1 MNELQ
6 LTSAE
11 QDLLFRSFFPLGRVP
26 RYDRANSTIEL
37 STTSTRRFIFD
48 SNYTHRLGKSIELAN
63 SKKFDPNYLGFGFF
77 ETLSTVIQEDY
88 NLYVKLFNF
97 FNNVD
102 EKVSKIIN
110 SCSQS
115 VIIFSHN
122 SFGERLFPHI
132 HQDHSKQSPTLSVFF
147 KLTNNDTTSPS
158 LILCDSLEHDSKVFE
173 QGYTNHKL
181 LLSHERKSLGTE
193 YITIN
198 NNDAILFDAY
208 NTPHSFTYT
217 NDIWATVVYDHVS
230 HINADTV
237 NKGRYHVCPFQ
248 H

>member
-6 LTSAE
+6 LTISE
-11 QDLLFRSFFPLGRVP
+11 QDLLFRSFFPLGKVP
-26 RYDRANSTIEL
+26 RYDKINQTIDL

-48 SNYTHRLGKSIELAN
+48 SNHTHRLGKSIELSN

-77 ETLSTVIQEDY
+77 ETLSTIIQDDY
-88 NLYVKLFNF
+88 NLYVKLFTF
-97 FNNVD
+97 FNSVD

-132 HQDHSKQSPTLSVFF
+132 HQDHSQQSSTLSVFF
-147 KLTNNDTTSPS
+147 KLTNNDTELPS
-158 LILCDSLEHDSKVFE
+158 LILCDPLAHDSKVFK

-181 LLSHERKSLGTE
+181 LLAHEHKSLGTE

-208 NTPHSFTYT
+208 DTPHSFTYT
-217 NDIWATVVYDHVS
+217 EDIWVTVIYDHVS
-230 HINADTV
+230 NINADV
-237 NKGRYHVCPFQ
+237 IDKGRYRVCPF
-248 H
+248 

>member
-1 MNELQ
+1 MTELD
-6 LTSAE
+6 LTATE

-26 RYDRANSTIEL
+26 RYDKINGTIEL
-37 STTSTRRFIFD
+37 STTSTRRFVFD
-48 SNYTHRLGKSIELAN
+48 SNYTHRLGKSIELSN

-77 ETLSTVIQEDY
+77 ETLSTIIQEDY
-88 NLYVKLFNF
+88 SLYAKLFNF

-102 EKVSKIIN
+102 KQVSKIIN

-132 HQDHSKQSPTLSVFF
+132 HQDHSQQSSTLSVFF
-147 KLTNNDTTSPS
+147 KLTNNDTELPS
-158 LILCDSLEHDSKVFE
+158 LILCDPLEHTSKAFE

-181 LLSHERKSLGTE
+181 LLAHERKSLGTE

-217 NDIWATVVYDHVS
+217 NDIWVTVVYDHVS
-230 HINADTV
+230 NINVDTV
-237 NKGRYHVCPFQ
+237 NKGRYNVCPIQ
-248 H
+248 Y

>member
-77 ETLSTVIQEDY
+77 ETLSIFIQEDY

-102 EKVSKIIN
+102 ENVSKIIN

-115 VIIFSHN
+115 IIIFSHN

-173 QGYTNHKL
+173 QGYTNHK
-181 LLSHERKSLGTE
+181 
-193 YITIN
+193 
-198 NNDAILFDAY
+198 
-208 NTPHSFTYT
+208 
-217 NDIWATVVYDHVS
+217 
-230 HINADTV
+230 
-237 NKGRYHVCPFQ
+237 
-248 H
+248 